1 MVIHIHIPC
10 DYKCKFNST
19 TCNSIPNWNNETCQC
34 DCKKY
39 CKCKNDYSWNATT
52 CICEKSKHL
61 KHIANNLAIA
71 CDGTIY
77 VMDIVL
83 TNMANTILLTAISLL
98 HSHFR
103 VNVEWAASLT

>member
-1 MVIHIHIPC
+1 MKHVNVIA
-10 DYKCKFNST
+10 KST
-19 TCNSIPNWNNETCQC
+19 VSAKVIIVGMLPH
-34 DCKKY
+34 
-39 CKCKNDYSWNATT
+39 ATR
-52 CICEKSKHL
+52 HL
-61 KHIANNLAIA
+61 KHIANNLVIA

-77 VMDIVL
+77 FMDIVL

>member
-19 TCNSIPNWNNETCQC
+19 ICNSIQNWNNETCQC

-61 KHIANNLAIA
+61 KHIANNLVIA
-71 CDGTIY
+71 CDGYCIDKYGKYYSFNCYFVTPQ
-77 VMDIVL
+77 
-83 TNMANTILLTAISLL
+83 SL
-98 HSHFR
+98 SGQC
-103 VNVEWAASLT
+103 